1 MAREYFCAYHSF
13 LESLEP
19 YGDAEVGRLFRAC
32 LQYSM
37 TGEDPGLCGNER
49 YVWPILK
56 QGIDR
61 DKQAYIKKCDT
72 NRQNGARGG
81 RPPRTAENRTVFP
94 ETQKNR
100 TVFPETQ
107 KTQGEEEGE
116 GEYIEEVVEDA
127 RARDSICDPAL
138 AKVMDFYMDHI
149 NPQPSPLAITEI
161 QTFLEDLDANVLVHA
176 MQIAV
181 DENKRTWSY
190 IKAILRRYRSSGL
203 RTLQLVTASEQAHE
217 AQKGRQQPRGASQP
231 ARSSV
236 DLLAQMVEEGL

>member
-13 LESLEP
+13 LKSLTP

-49 YVWPILK
+49 FIWPTLK

-61 DKQAYIKKCDT
+61 DKSAYEARCAQ
-72 NRQNGARGG
+72 NRVNGSRGG
-81 RPPRTAENRTVFP
+81 RPSNQGNRTVSE
-94 ETQKNR
+94 ETERNR
-100 TVFPETQ
+100 TVSEETE
-107 KTQGEEEGE
+107 KTQEEGE
-116 GEYIEEVVEDA
+116 GEGKYIEEVEEDA

-149 NPQPSPLAITEI
+149 NPQPSPLALTEI

-190 IKAILRRYRSSGL
+190 IKAILRRYRNSGL